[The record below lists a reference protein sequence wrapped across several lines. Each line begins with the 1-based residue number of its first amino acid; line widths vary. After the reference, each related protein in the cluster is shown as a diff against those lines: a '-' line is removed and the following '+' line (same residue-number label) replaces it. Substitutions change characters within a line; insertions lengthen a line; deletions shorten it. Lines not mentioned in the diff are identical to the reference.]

1 LPVTGEVFGGIV
13 GHGAWKQAGDGTRR
27 AIVARRIPEEGPVVM
42 ASRQHAQ
49 DRRIAEFAAAHR
61 AARIVNIGS
70 AEKFCRLAEGAAD
83 LYPRHGQTME
93 WDTAAPEAVLR
104 AAGGDVSEWNGAP
117 MRYGKP
123 GWVNSPFLARG
134 RA

>member
-1 LPVTGEVFGGIV
+1 
-13 GHGAWKQAGDGTRR
+13 
-27 AIVARRIPEEGPVVM
+27 
-42 ASRQHAQ
+42 
-49 DRRIAEFAAAHR
+49 
-61 AARIVNIGS
+61 
-70 AEKFCRLAEGAAD
+70 
-83 LYPRHGQTME
+83 ME

-104 AAGGDVSEWNGAP
+104 AAGGDVAEWSGAP